1 MKMICTLLVLCHFG
15 LVLTNDTINEIT
27 SKSPIEDPKCP
38 ENWQLL
44 GDKCFRISN
53 EEATFKQAVAKCEA
67 ENSILFEPQT
77 PLENQQVYD
86 LVVSEE
92 LDSCEYYIGI
102 TAQAGI
108 YKYKSNGE
116 NVTEENLKNFGK
128 RQGPNGNDALPCVAI
143 KMKCGGESEKW
154 LNAGCSKNL
163 PFVCQQPIPTV
174 TNFSTTSGTTTT
186 STTSVL
192 LVITLLLTLQ
202 RL

>member
-44 GDKCFRISN
+44 GDKCFRISS
-53 EEATFKQAVAKCEA
+53 EKATFDQAVAKCEA

-102 TAQAGI
+102 TAQAG
-108 YKYKSNGE
+108 
-116 NVTEENLKNFGK
+116 
-128 RQGPNGNDALPCVAI
+128 
-143 KMKCGGESEKW
+143 M
-154 LNAGCSKNL
+154 
-163 PFVCQQPIPTV
+163 
-174 TNFSTTSGTTTT
+174 
-186 STTSVL
+186 
-192 LVITLLLTLQ
+192 
-202 RL
+202 

>member
-1 MKMICTLLVLCHFG
+1 MGRSQDLNVIQFIAQKMKMICTLLVLCHFG

-44 GDKCFRISN
+44 GDKCFRISS
-53 EEATFKQAVAKCEA
+53 EKATFDQAVAKCEA

-108 YKYKSNGE
+108 YQYKSNGE
-116 NVTEENLKNFGK
+116 NVTEENLKDHGLD
-128 RQGPNGNDALPCVAI
+128 GDDAQPCVVI
-143 KMKCGGESEKW
+143 KSKCGGASEKW
-154 LNAGCSKNL
+154 LKASCSKRRT
-163 PFVCQQPIPTV
+163 FVCQQ
-174 TNFSTTSGTTTT
+174 
-186 STTSVL
+186 
-192 LVITLLLTLQ
+192 
-202 RL
+202 

>member
-38 ENWQLL
+38 EKWHLL

-102 TAQAGI
+102 TAQAG
-108 YKYKSNGE
+108 
-116 NVTEENLKNFGK
+116 
-128 RQGPNGNDALPCVAI
+128 
-143 KMKCGGESEKW
+143 M
-154 LNAGCSKNL
+154 
-163 PFVCQQPIPTV
+163 
-174 TNFSTTSGTTTT
+174 
-186 STTSVL
+186 
-192 LVITLLLTLQ
+192 
-202 RL
+202 